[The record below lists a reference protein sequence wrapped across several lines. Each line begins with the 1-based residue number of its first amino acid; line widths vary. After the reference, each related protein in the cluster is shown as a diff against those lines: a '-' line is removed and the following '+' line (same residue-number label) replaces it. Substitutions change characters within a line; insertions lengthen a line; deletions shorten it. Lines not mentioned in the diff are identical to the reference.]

1 MHATSNRFMTAIN
14 SNLKVVFNKINLI
27 NECLIM
33 QPRKRAS
40 IHPGPI
46 SKTEIL
52 PKADRDSQYQKIFY
66 FLFSLRYSPSAD
78 EGTNVIIVSA
88 KSYSAAMSVTR
99 CSTKFSKSN
108 SIAGGRFHGRVFTFE
123 ITLGKNLAGEIS
135 HTWRSYRSGSST
147 EGSSDP
153 RRPFSIAS
161 KILVNFVADFG
172 ITITCTTIIII
183 IITITAEGKR
193 RSTRVATQ
201 HKTQTLL
208 KWEKQDIPN
217 GTLSATK

>member
-27 NECLIM
+27 NGCLIM
-33 QPRKRAS
+33 QPRKC
-40 IHPGPI
+40 
-46 SKTEIL
+46 
-52 PKADRDSQYQKIFY
+52 KIFY
-66 FLFSLRYSPSAD
+66 FPFSLRYSLSAD

-108 SIAGGRFHGRVFTFE
+108 SIAEVVSRRVFTFE
-123 ITLGKNLAGEIS
+123 IMFGKNLAGEIS
-135 HTWRSYRSGSST
+135 HTWRSCRSGSST

-153 RRPFSIAS
+153 RRPFPIAP
-161 KILVNFVADFG
+161 KILVNFVTDFG